1 MEDTPGSRIKKCA
14 ILPPMP
20 TIRRPGFPGNTP
32 WLAFAILLVAGGLVY
47 LLGPILT
54 PFLAGALLAYMFD
67 PLVDRLE
74 AYGLS
79 RTTGTVIVIVLAG
92 LALLALLLVA
102 LPLFQGQFAELSQRV
117 PAALDMLQT
126 RLLPW
131 LQQTFGITIDFNLAA
146 LKAWLTEKAT
156 QNGAAWL
163 PSLQTG
169 ALAIVGLLANLLLI
183 PVVMFYLLRDWD
195 VMMARVATLAPRR
208 WLGTVSRVARDM
220 DAVVGEFLRG
230 QLAVM
235 ATLSLY
241 YAIALWAAGLDYALP
256 IGILTG
262 VLSFVPFLGFGLGV
276 ILALL
281 VALLQFTDWTGVAW
295 VAGIYLAGQVLESYV
310 ITPRLV
316 GERVGLHPVSVI
328 FALAAFG
335 QLFGFVGVLL
345 AVPLAAILLVALR
358 ELCSVYEASDFYAG
372 SYNAGSFD
380 PASSA
385 MSTPLFESRIASLP
399 LVHRG
404 KVRDIYAVGDD
415 KLLIVTTDRLSA
427 FDVVMPVPIPGKGE
441 VLTRVSA
448 FWFDRLKAIVPSQA
462 LDIAPESVV
471 ADSERDQVV
480 GRAIVV
486 KKLKALPVEAIVRGY
501 LAGSG
506 WKEYQAGQSVCG
518 IPLPAGLVQAGR
530 LPEPIFTP
538 STKAALGAH
547 DENIAFEQM
556 VTLIGQDLATQ
567 VRDAS
572 LALYKAAAE
581 YALTRGIIIADT
593 KFEFGLDEAGKLVWI
608 DEALTP
614 DSSRFWPADQYQPG
628 SSPPSFDKQFVR
640 DWLEGSG
647 WNKQAP
653 GPALPAEIV
662 AKTSEKYREVMTR
675 LLA

>member
-1 MEDTPGSRIKKCA
+1 MH
-14 ILPPMP
+14 
-20 TIRRPGFPGNTP
+20 TIRRPTLPGNVP
-32 WLAFAILLVAGGLVY
+32 WLAFAALLVAGGLVY

-54 PFLAGALLAYMFD
+54 PFLAGALLAYMAD

-74 AYGLS
+74 ARGLS
-79 RTTGTVIVIVLAG
+79 RTTGTVGVIALAG
-92 LALLALLLVA
+92 LALFALLLIA

-117 PAALDMLQT
+117 PAALDLLQT
-126 RLLPW
+126 RFLPW
-131 LQQTFGITIDFNLAA
+131 LQQTFGIAIDPNLGA
-146 LKAWLTEKAT
+146 LKTWLTEKAT
-156 QNGAAWL
+156 QNGASWL
-163 PSLQTG
+163 PTLQTG
-169 ALAIVGLLANLLLI
+169 ALAIVGVLANLLLI
-183 PVVMFYLLRDWD
+183 PVVMFYLLKDWD
-195 VMMARVATLAPRR
+195 VMVARIAGLAPRP
-208 WLGTVSRVARDM
+208 WLGAVTRVARAM

-235 ATLSLY
+235 ACLSAY
-241 YAIALWAAGLDYALP
+241 YALALWVAGLDYALP
-256 IGILTG
+256 IGLLTG

-281 VALLQFTDWTGVAW
+281 VALLQFSDWTGVAW

-316 GERVGLHPVSVI
+316 GERVGLHPVAVI

-345 AVPLAAILLVALR
+345 AVPLAAVLLVALR
-358 ELCSVYEASDFYAG
+358 ELRGVYEASDFYRG
-372 SYNAGSFD
+372 GYNAGSFD
-380 PASSA
+380 PATPA
-385 MSTPLFESRIASLP
+385 MTAPLLESNIASLP

-427 FDVVMPVPIPGKGE
+427 FDVVMPTPIAGKGE

-471 ADSERDQVV
+471 AESERGQVA

-486 KKLKALPVEAIVRGY
+486 RKLKALPVEAIVRGY
-501 LAGSG
+501 LVGSG
-506 WKEYQAGQSVCG
+506 WKEYQASQSVCG
-518 IPLPAGLVQAGR
+518 IALPAGLKQADR

-538 STKAALGAH
+538 STKAAVGAH

-556 VTLIGQDLATQ
+556 AALIGADLAGQ
-567 VRDAS
+567 VRDVS

-593 KFEFGLDEAGKLVWI
+593 KFEFGLDEGGRLVWI

-614 DSSRFWPADQYQPG
+614 DSSRFWPADQYRPG
-628 SSPPSFDKQFVR
+628 SNPPSFDKQFVR
-640 DWLEGSG
+640 DWLEASG

-662 AKTSEKYREVMTR
+662 EKTSEKYREAMTR

>member
-1 MEDTPGSRIKKCA
+1 MH
-14 ILPPMP
+14 

-32 WLAFAILLVAGGLVY
+32 WLAFAVLLVSGGLIY

-54 PFLAGALLAYMFD
+54 PFLAGALLAYIFD

-74 AYGLS
+74 THGLS
-79 RTTGTVIVIVLAG
+79 RTTGTAIVIVLAG
-92 LALLALLLVA
+92 LGVSALLLVA
-102 LPLFQGQFAELSQRV
+102 LPLFEGQFAELSQRV
-117 PAALDMLQT
+117 PAALDMLRT
-126 RLLPW
+126 RFLPW
-131 LQQTFGITIDFNLAA
+131 LQQTLGIGIDFNLAA
-146 LKAWLTEKAT
+146 LKTWLTEKAT
-156 QNGAAWL
+156 QSGTSWL

-169 ALAIVGLLANLLLI
+169 ALAIVGVLVNLLLI

-195 VMMARVATLAPRR
+195 VMVARIATLAPRR
-208 WLGTVSRVARDM
+208 WLGTVTRVACDM
-220 DAVVGEFLRG
+220 DTVVGEFLRG

-241 YAIALWAAGLDYALP
+241 YALALWAAGLDYALP

-316 GERVGLHPVSVI
+316 GKRVGLHPVAVI

-358 ELCSVYEASDFYAG
+358 ELRGVYEASDFYAG

-380 PASSA
+380 SASST
-385 MSTPLFESRIASLP
+385 MSAPLFESHIASLP

-427 FDVVMPVPIPGKGE
+427 FDVVMPIPIPGKGE

-448 FWFDRLKAIVPSQA
+448 FWFDKLKTIVPSQA

-471 ADSERDQVV
+471 ADSERDQVA

-518 IPLPAGLVQAGR
+518 IPLPAGLVQASR

-556 VTLIGQDLATQ
+556 ATLIGQDLATQ
-567 VRDAS
+567 VRDVS
-572 LALYKAAAE
+572 LALYKSAAE
-581 YALTRGIIIADT
+581 YALTHGIIIADT

-653 GPALPAEIV
+653 GPVLPAEIV